1 MWHILYV
8 TCSTWGLHHLIV
20 LTLGWDQGT
29 HNGAFLSCNDPN
41 KAHFSPETD
50 FGHRLANWLII
61 NVKLRS
67 IIVQSLHLFV
77 KHVGSAGL
85 QSFTQILRQLSR
97 LHWIGPKP
105 LSKTNKIPGNAVS
118 AENEFASHQKE
129 LCF

>member
-1 MWHILYV
+1 MGHFCRATTQIR
-8 TCSTWGLHHLIV
+8 H
-20 LTLGWDQGT
+20 TL
-29 HNGAFLSCNDPN
+29 SR
-41 KAHFSPETD
+41 ETD

-61 NVKLRS
+61 NVKLSS

-77 KHVGSAGL
+77 KHGSASL

-105 LSKTNKIPGNAVS
+105 LSKTNKIFGDAVS

-129 LCF
+129 LCG